1 MRLAPINLM
10 RLAPII
16 IIALLPLAF
25 TGCGSHSQSAPPKTL
40 AQARQGFHTH
50 LLTQKKTPDPVPAP
64 PAGFELVH
72 YAAPLGSFPA
82 YVALPAG
89 ASAGAKSP
97 AIVWIAGGFD
107 NSLGDTPWAA
117 ATPDNDQSAR
127 AFPQAGVLTLYPSL
141 RGGNN
146 NPGFLE
152 GLGGEVDDALAAAR
166 YLQTRPD
173 VDPKRIY
180 LGGHSTGGTLALL
193 CAEMPNPF
201 RAVFAFG
208 PVDNVADYGQDNL
221 PFNVNDMR
229 ELTARGPILYL
240 DTITTP
246 TFAFEGTGEGN
257 IEPLRKM
264 CANTTNPALH
274 FYEVPGQDH
283 FSELAPVTPVVARQI
298 ASDTGPQPHFSFLS
312 SNPQISPLRQ

>member
-1 MRLAPINLM
+1 MRPILIIVALAV
-10 RLAPII
+10 
-16 IIALLPLAF
+16 LPTLSTA
-25 TGCGSHSQSAPPKTL
+25 GCDNNNQTSPPKTL
-40 AQARQGFHTH
+40 AQARQGFQTH
-50 LLTQKKTPDPVPAP
+50 LLVHKKTPDPVPAP
-64 PAGFELVH
+64 PAGFELAH

-82 YVALPAG
+82 YVALPVG
-89 ASAGAKSP
+89 AAPGAKSP

-127 AFPQAGVLTLYPSL
+127 AFPQAGILTLYPSL

-152 GLGGEVDDALAAAR
+152 GLGGEVDDALAAAK
-166 YLQTRPD
+166 YLRTRPD

-208 PVDNVADYGQDNL
+208 PVDNVADYGRDNL
-221 PFNVNDMR
+221 PFDVSDMR
-229 ELTARGPILYL
+229 ELAARGPILYL

-246 TFAFEGTGEGN
+246 TFVFEGTLSPN
-257 IEPLRKM
+257 VDPLRKM
-264 CANTTNPALH
+264 CANTSNPVVH
-274 FYEVPGQDH
+274 FYELPGLDH
-283 FSELAPVTPVVARQI
+283 FSELAPITPVIARQI
-298 ASDTGPQPHFSFLS
+298 AADTGPQPRFSFLS
-312 SNPQISPLRQ
+312 ANPPISPLRR